1 MKLLF
6 LLFALT
12 AGLAQAQGFPS
23 KPLRMLV
30 GFAPG
35 GANDILARIVSQKLS
50 ESLAQPVIVDNR
62 PGNAGLIAADL
73 LAKAAPDGHTLML
86 GSTGTQT
93 IAPHL
98 APSLPYD
105 PLNGLAP
112 VSLVG
117 ATPSALV
124 VNPALPAH
132 SVPELIA
139 LAKARPGRLTYAS
152 SGNGTTLHLAGEL
165 FKMMAG
171 VELVHVPYKG
181 NAPALTDVV
190 GGQVD
195 MIFSALPPLLP
206 LAKTGK
212 LRILGVGALERH
224 RSAPEIATIAEQ
236 GLPGYEMGTWYGVF
250 ATGGSPAEVLE
261 RLGAEL
267 RMALRDPK
275 VRDTIAAQGIDPGAS
290 SPAEFRQFFRA
301 EFARWAKLIKDAGIK
316 AD

>member
-12 AGLAQAQGFPS
+12 AAQAQGFPS